1 MRKNKQ
7 IKILLVLIFTA
18 VTSLL
23 ITSCYPDYGL
33 TVEDFDIV
41 ATFKDDAA
49 NFQLY
54 KTYFMPDSIKRLA
67 DGAIGSSNTQYDA
80 QILQEIK
87 NQMQAYG
94 YTPAPEALADV
105 KLFVGITTSST
116 YAYYPGY
123 WYGYYGWYYPWYGYG
138 GGYTYAYSS
147 GSLFI
152 TMFDPDKMDA
162 AKQILGAVWSGT
174 LNGVLDDTQANK
186 LTRTLTGIDKMFNQS
201 PYLKLVP

>member
-18 VTSLL
+18 VSSLL

-49 NFQLY
+49 NFQTY

-94 YTPAPEALADV
+94 YTPVPEQLADV
-105 KLFVGITTSST
+105 KLFVGLTTSTT

-147 GSLFI
+147 GSLFV

-174 LNGVLDDTQANK
+174 LNGVLDDTQSNK
-186 LTRTLTGIDKMFNQS
+186 LTRTLTWHR
-201 PYLKLVP
+201 

>member
-49 NFQLY
+49 NFQTY

-67 DGAIGSSNTQYDA
+67 DGAVGSSNTQYDA
-80 QILQEIK
+80 QILQEIR
-87 NQMQAYG
+87 NQMTAYG
-94 YTPAPEALADV
+94 YQTAPEQLADV
-105 KLFVGITTSST
+105 KLFVGITTSTT

-147 GSLFI
+147 GSIFL

-162 AKQILGAVWSGT
+162 TKQILGAVWSGT
-174 LNGVLDDTQANK
+174 LNGVLDDTQSSK
-186 LTRTLTGIDKMFNQS
+186 LTRTLNGIDKMFNQS

>member
-7 IKILLVLIFTA
+7 IKTLLVLIFAA

-67 DGAIGSSNTQYDA
+67 DGAVGSSNTQYDA
-80 QILQEIK
+80 QILQEIR
-87 NQMQAYG
+87 NQMTAYG
-94 YTPAPEALADV
+94 YQTAPEQLADV
-105 KLFVGITTSST
+105 KLFVGITTSTT

-147 GSLFI
+147 GSLFL
-152 TMFDPDKMDA
+152 TMFDPDKMNTTE
-162 AKQILGAVWSGT
+162 QILGAVWSGT
-174 LNGVLDDTQANK
+174 LNGVLDDTQSSK
-186 LTRTLTGIDKMFNQS
+186 LTRTLNGIDKMFNQS

>member
-7 IKILLVLIFTA
+7 IKLWLIILFSA
-18 VTSLL
+18 VTSMML
-23 ITSCYPDYGL
+23 TSCYPDYGL

-49 NFQLY
+49 DFQKY

-67 DGAIGSSNTQYDA
+67 DGAIGSSNTQYDDE
-80 QILQEIK
+80 ILQEIA

-94 YTPAPEALADV
+94 YTRVTVEQGADLAMR
-105 KLFVGITTSST
+105 VGITTSTT

-123 WYGYYGWYYPWYGYG
+123 WYGYYGWYYPWYG
-138 GGYTYAYSS
+138 GYSYAYST
-147 GSLFI
+147 GSLFL
-152 TMFDPDKMDA
+152 TLFDPDKMDTA
-162 AKQILGAVWSGT
+162 NKILGAVWSGT
-174 LNGVLDDTQANK
+174 LNGVLDDTEPSK